1 MDLSPRNRIISPRL
15 LKPQSVGDSLLVQ
28 WRLWSGFPQT
38 CPPSSPHSGVG
49 RRGRTGRWGEAL
61 RGLAEKPPPHLTPP
75 QVPRGALCP
84 VLSAAT
90 LLARGSSL
98 WGKLLLFF
106 CSLTNFLQIGLRV
119 FKIFIATIKESG
131 GFRPS
136 SCSSNYLYMHS
147 SIYYA
152 FQGDL

>member
-1 MDLSPRNRIISPRL
+1 MDLSPGNRIISPRL

-38 CPPSSPHSGVG
+38 CPPSFPHGGVGRGG
-49 RRGRTGRWGEAL
+49 RRGRWQGGGTQEAGGEA
-61 RGLAEKPPPHLTPP
+61 PSPP
-75 QVPRGALCP
+75 QVRRRALCL
-84 VLSAAT
+84 VLSVAT

-98 WGKLLLFF
+98 WGKSLLFF
-106 CSLTNFLQIGLRV
+106 CSLTNFLQIGLSV
-119 FKIFIATIKESG
+119 FKIFITTIKESG

-136 SCSSNYLYMHS
+136 ICSSNYLCMPS

-152 FQGDL
+152 FQGHL